1 MYRDSLSCQDLI
13 FSNVRNQTI
22 DKFLSRPSGS
32 NMSRK
37 ILLIIHSDKK
47 SWLHT
52 ITYNYILLVYIFYER
67 ILIYVIELCNVER
80 RCCNLKQIFLHA
92 FMQYTGGT

>member
-1 MYRDSLSCQDLI
+1 MIPYHVKTLYSQMLGVKLLTN
-13 FSNVRNQTI
+13 F
-22 DKFLSRPSGS
+22 FLVL
-32 NMSRK
+32 
-37 ILLIIHSDKK
+37 LLIIHSDKK

>member
-1 MYRDSLSCQDLI
+1 MYRDSLSCEDLI
-13 FSNVRNQTI
+13 FSNVMNQTI
-22 DKFLSRPSGS
+22 DKFFPRPSGS

-80 RCCNLKQIFLHA
+80 RYCNLKQIFLHA